1 MVLFSEKLK
10 RCAEVVEIPVNSIR
24 PNPHQPRKSFDW
36 DNLEELAQSIYQNG
50 LLQPVTVR
58 ELGDGKFE
66 LIAGERRLRACKMA
80 GLAAIPAIVATVS
93 DEKSA
98 VYAVIENLQRQ
109 DLHFFEEAV
118 AISKLAR
125 DFGMDRERIAKK
137 LGKSPSAI
145 ANKLRLL
152 KLPHEIQK
160 RIIAGGL
167 TERHARAMLKLSDYE
182 LMSGV
187 VDAVTENRLNVAE
200 TELLITQLIEE
211 TSNNVEK
218 CQKNCILSTDVENL
232 RRLSKINTFKDFRLI
247 LNTLDKA
254 VATIRR
260 NGVEADSAHRETDS
274 YIEYVVRIAKN
285 P

>member
-1 MVLFSEKLK
+1 MVIFSEKLK
-10 RCAEVVEIPVNSIR
+10 RCAEVVEIPVNNIR
-24 PNPHQPRKSFDW
+24 PNPHQPRKTFDW
-36 DNLEELAQSIYQNG
+36 ENLEELAQSIYHNG
-50 LLQPVTVR
+50 LLQPITVR

-80 GLAAIPAIVATVS
+80 GLAAIPSIVATVS

-137 LGKSPSAI
+137 LGKSPSAV

-152 KLPHEIQK
+152 KLPPEIQK
-160 RIIAGGL
+160 RIISGGL
-167 TERHARAMLKLSDYE
+167 TERHARAILRLSDFE
-182 LMSGV
+182 LMSEV
-187 VDAVTENRLNVAE
+187 VAAITENRLNVAE
-200 TELLITQLIEE
+200 TELLISQLTQEVPDS
-211 TSNNVEK
+211 TPK
-218 CQKNCILSTDVENL
+218 CTK
-232 RRLSKINTFKDFRLI
+232 SKKSATFKDIRI
-247 LNTLDKA
+247 IINTLDKA

-260 NGVEADSAHRETDS
+260 SGIEADSAHRETES
-274 YIEYVVRIAKN
+274 YIEYVVRIAKAIR
-285 P
+285 